1 MADPLANMVERRDP
15 RMLHALAEVRL
26 GLETWSA
33 YLAAKRAEKPELER
47 LRELYTTMEEQ
58 AQKGGWDPEIDFQ
71 FHLAITAAS
80 HNTLQVH
87 ILNTVQKLFQTTIMV
102 ALGEF
107 YSKEGYIELLL
118 NHHREILEAI
128 EARDP
133 ERARDWMQKHLTL
146 VEEKLAIFL
155 QKERPETA

>member
-1 MADPLANMVERRDP
+1 
-15 RMLHALAEVRL
+15 
-26 GLETWSA
+26 
-33 YLAAKRAEKPELER
+33 
-47 LRELYTTMEEQ
+47 
-58 AQKGGWDPEIDFQ
+58 
-71 FHLAITAAS
+71 
-80 HNTLQVH
+80 
-87 ILNTVQKLFQTTIMV
+87 MV

-146 VEEKLAIFL
+146 VEEKLALFL
-155 QKERPETA
+155 QKEQSDSV